1 VTIAKRPSFRARDA
15 RTDARDL
22 PDGASKAPAAH
33 WHDGQIT
40 ADFSS
45 QCTKT
50 RIFSG
55 QNPRICKKPAK
66 KPRKTV
72 QKALDRLWAV
82 YDHDGRI
89 RGDTMATQLSKS
101 QLVEKLAT
109 ATELSKR
116 DVKNVMDSL
125 TDVGHKELKKS
136 GVFLLP
142 GFAKFVVVKKPATKA
157 RKGTNPFTG
166 EEMMFKAKPARKIVR
181 ARPVK
186 AAKDAV

>member
-1 VTIAKRPSFRARDA
+1 MSFRR
-15 RTDARDL
+15 
-22 PDGASKAPAAH
+22 
-33 WHDGQIT
+33 QNM
-40 ADFSS
+40 
-45 QCTKT
+45 QKT
-50 RIFSG
+50 REKPGSEA
-55 QNPRICKKPAK
+55 KKYK
-66 KPRKTV
+66 KPREKPC
-72 QKALDRLWAV
+72 KRLFPFARGVIVEAV
-82 YDHDGRI
+82 RI
-89 RGDTMATQLSKS
+89 RGDTMATQMSKS
-101 QLVEKLAT
+101 QLVEKIAT